1 MRKTYWLALLIIA
14 GGIAW
19 GLSLSELPGGRML
32 TFSALLGLALGV
44 VLQRTRF
51 CFLCHARDWHDKD
64 DARGLLAI
72 LLALAVGSIGY
83 QIVVGSWLPVPGRL
97 PPDLHIGPV
106 SWALVLAGIAFGAG
120 MLISG
125 SCLSAHLYRLGE
137 GATVSPFALIGAVFG
152 FGLGFN
158 TWNHFYSATIAEAPI
173 LWLPQ
178 QLGYAGALLLQ
189 LGVLGLL
196 AVLLWRKPLPTHAA
210 RAPVTAL
217 REGIA
222 RLFEGRWPYWTG
234 GLIVGLIAVLI
245 IIRTKP
251 LGVTAALG
259 SVARRIGEQQFWVP
273 QRLDGLDTLGGCA
286 TVIQDA
292 LLTPNGALVLAL
304 IAGSFASA
312 LAAGQFTPRLPTL
325 RDVARGLIGG
335 TLLGWGSMIGL
346 GCTIGTLLSGISA
359 GAVSGWVFAL
369 SVFLTLWLGFRIQ
382 AQLFKPR

>member
-1 MRKTYWLALLIIA
+1 MRKTFWLALLILA

-19 GLSLSELPGGRML
+19 ALSLSGFPGGRVL
-32 TFSALLGLALGV
+32 SFSALLGLALGV

-51 CFLCHARDWHDKD
+51 CFLCHARDWHDKG

-83 QIVVGSWLPVPGRL
+83 QVVVGSWLPVPERL

-106 SWALVLAGIAFGAG
+106 SWALALAGIAFGAG
-120 MLISG
+120 MVISG
-125 SCLSAHLYRLGE
+125 SCISAHLYRLGE
-137 GATVSPFALIGAVFG
+137 GAPVSPFALIGAIVG

-178 QLGYAGALLLQ
+178 KLGYAGALLLQ
-189 LGVLGLL
+189 LGVLAVL
-196 AVLLWRKPLPTHAA
+196 AALLWRKPLPPQAL
-210 RAPVTAL
+210 RPPVATL

-222 RLFEGRWPYWTG
+222 RLFEGRWSYWIG
-234 GLIVGLIAVLI
+234 GIAVGLFAVLI

-251 LGVTAALG
+251 LGVTSALG
-259 SVARRIGEQQFWVP
+259 SLARRAGEAQGWVP
-273 QRLDGLDTLGGCA
+273 SRLDGLDTLGGCA
-286 TVIQDA
+286 TLIQDA

-325 RDVARGLIGG
+325 RDVACGLFGG
-335 TLLGWGSMIGL
+335 VLLGWGSMIGL

-369 SVFLTLWLGFRIQ
+369 SVFIALSLGFKLQ
-382 AQLFKPR
+382 AYLRRS